1 MDAVLPLQEAIGVLA
16 LDHDVGRLEACLVSF
31 QIVENLVGEA
41 VALCPAGIHPVE
53 HLAPVLSFRSAC
65 TGVEAHKGIVLIVVA
80 GEQGFQAAGLHL
92 LLQDLKALPQLVEHG
107 VVVFL
112 GGHFADGHH
121 VVPGGNHLLV
131 ALNLCLGLLDLNG
144 DLLALLGVVPEAGGL
159 LHGMEPLQLIA
170 HTGHIQ
176 GFCQTVQGRAAV
188 VQLLLIGIKLNIHR
202 KISLFIDCIDKGII
216 SESFSPVKGEN
227 GIFQT
232 IFAADAV

>member
-1 MDAVLPLQEAIGVLA
+1 MDAVFTLEEAIGVLA

-31 QIVENLVGEA
+31 QVVENLVGEA

-53 HLAPVLSFRSAC
+53 HLAPVLGFRSAC
-65 TGVEAHKGIVLIVVA
+65 SGVEAHKGIVLIVVA

-92 LLQDLKALPQLVEHG
+92 FLQDLCGHLG
-107 VVVFL
+107 FDVVLL

-176 GFCQTVQGRAAV
+176 GFCQTVQGRPAV